1 MTAEMLITMI
11 VGIFAS
17 TGFWQLVQ
25 FLIMRRDTKDSPERQ
40 MLKGLAHDRICHLGT
55 SYLKQGYITMDDYQ
69 SLHDYLY
76 VPYTRLGGNGTAKK
90 IMDEVTALP
99 IRKEP
104 L

>member
-1 MTAEMLITMI
+1 MTAEMLITII

-25 FLIMRRDTKDSPERQ
+25 FLIMRRDSKDSPERQ

-76 VPYTRLGGNGTAKK
+76 VPYTRLGGNGTAEK
-90 IMDEVTALP
+90 IMTEVKALP
-99 IRKEP
+99 MRKEP